1 LPAVL
6 QRIGQVPRFPQVFVR
21 LIEMT
26 LLDPLS
32 NALSTIVESEKRR
45 KRECMAWP
53 ASKLMGQVLRVMQK
67 NGYIGEFEFID
78 DGRSGK
84 FKIQLLGRI
93 NKCGVIKPRYPVKI
107 DELEFW
113 EKRYLPS
120 RDIGKLVLT
129 TSKGVISNKEA
140 REAHSSGRLIAYV
153 Y

>member
-1 LPAVL
+1 
-6 QRIGQVPRFPQVFVR
+6 
-21 LIEMT
+21 MT
-26 LLDPLS
+26 LLDPLA
-32 NALSTIVESEKRR
+32 NALTTIVESEKRR
-45 KRECMAWP
+45 LRECLVWP

-93 NKCGVIKPRYPVKI
+93 NKCGVVKPRYPVKL

-120 RDIGKLVLT
+120 RNLGTLVLT
-129 TSKGVISNKEA
+129 TSRGVVSNKDAKEK
-140 REAHSSGRLIAYV
+140 RSSGRLLAYI